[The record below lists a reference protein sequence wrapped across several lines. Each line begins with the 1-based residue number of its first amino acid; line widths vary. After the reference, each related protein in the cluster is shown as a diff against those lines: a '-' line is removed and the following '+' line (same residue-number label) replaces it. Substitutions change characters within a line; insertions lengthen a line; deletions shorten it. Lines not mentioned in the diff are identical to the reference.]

1 MIKFENVTKSYGS
14 TKALDQVSFE
24 VDDEFVIIAG
34 KSGAGKTTLLEMI
47 LAKEKPTSGRVFF
60 DDLNVGNLKGNE
72 ISELRQR
79 IGAIFQDYKLLPDR
93 TALENIGY
101 AMRVV
106 GASEEDIDKRAPQV
120 LDIVGMKEYADS
132 CPQELSEGEQQ
143 RIAIARALS
152 TKPEVVLA
160 DEPTGN
166 LDPYHTQDIIQLLK
180 KIYEL
185 GATVILAT
193 HDKQTVNSL
202 EQRVISL
209 KDGRLVN
216 DQDPGQF
223 IL

>member
-1 MIKFENVTKSYGS
+1 MIKFENVTKKYGS
-14 TKALDQVSFE
+14 TTALEEVSFE
-24 VDDEFVIIAG
+24 LEDDFVVVAG

-47 LAKEKPTSGRVFF
+47 LAKERPTSGRVFF
-60 DDLNVGNLKGNE
+60 DDLEVNKLRGNE
-72 ISELRQR
+72 VADLRQR

-93 TALENIGY
+93 TALENVGY

-106 GASEEDIDKRAPQV
+106 GVTEQDIQKRAPQV
-120 LDIVGMKEYADS
+120 LEIVDMKKYADS
-132 CPQELSEGEQQ
+132 YPKELSEGEQQ
-143 RIAIARALS
+143 RIAIARALA

-166 LDPYHTQDIIQLLK
+166 LDPYNTQDIIQLLK

-202 EQRVISL
+202 QKRVISL
-209 KDGRLVN
+209 KDGRLIN

>member
-60 DDLNVGNLKGNE
+60 DDLDVGKLEGNE

-79 IGAIFQDYKLLPDR
+79 IGAIFQDYKLLEDR

-120 LDIVGMKEYADS
+120 LDIVDMKEYADS

-166 LDPYHTQDIIQLLK
+166 LDPYYTQDIIQLLK

>member
-1 MIKFENVTKSYGS
+1 MIKFENVTKNYGS
-14 TKALDQVSFE
+14 ITALEDISLE
-24 VDDEFVIIAG
+24 IDDEFVVVAG

-47 LAKEKPTSGRVFF
+47 LAKEEPSSGRVFF
-60 DDLNVGNLKGNE
+60 NDLEVNKLEGNE
-72 ISELRQR
+72 ISDLRQR

-93 TALENIGY
+93 TVFENIGY

-106 GASEEDIDKRAPQV
+106 GASKEDIQKRVPQV
-120 LDIVGMKEYADS
+120 LEIVEMEDYADS
-132 CPQELSEGEQQ
+132 YPPQISEGEQQ
-143 RIAIARALS
+143 RVAIARALA

-202 EQRVISL
+202 EKRVISL
-209 KDGRLVN
+209 KEGRLVN

>member
-1 MIKFENVTKSYGS
+1 MIKFENVTKNYGS
-14 TKALDQVSFE
+14 TKALEKVSFE
-24 VDDEFVIIAG
+24 IEDEFVVVAG

-47 LAKEKPTSGRVFF
+47 LAKEKPTSGKVFF
-60 DDLNVGNLKGNE
+60 DNMEVDRLKGNE
-72 ISELRQR
+72 VSDLRQR

-93 TALENIGY
+93 SAFENIGY

-106 GASEEDIDKRAPQV
+106 GASEEDIGKRAPQV
-120 LDIVGMKEYADS
+120 LEIVGMKEHAES
-132 CPQELSEGEQQ
+132 RPRELSEGEQQ
-143 RIAIARALS
+143 RIAIARALA

-166 LDPYHTQDIIQLLK
+166 LDPYNTQDIIQLLK
-180 KIYEL
+180 KIYEM

-209 KDGRLVN
+209 KEGRVIN

>member
-1 MIKFENVTKSYGS
+1 MIKFENVTKDYGN
-14 TKALDQVSFE
+14 TKALKKVSFE
-24 VDDEFVIIAG
+24 IDDEFVVIAG
-34 KSGAGKTTLLEMI
+34 KSGAGKTTLLQMI
-47 LAKEKPTSGRVFF
+47 LGKETPTAGKVTF
-60 DDLNVGNLKGNE
+60 DDMVVSELESNE
-72 ISELRQR
+72 VADLRQR
-79 IGAIFQDYKLLPDR
+79 IGSIFQDYKLLGDR
-93 TALENIGY
+93 TAFENIGY

-106 GASEEDIDKRAPQV
+106 GASEEEIGKRVPQV
-120 LDIVGMKEYADS
+120 LDIVGMEDYADS
-132 CPQELSEGEQQ
+132 YPEELSEGEQQ

-152 TKPEVVLA
+152 TQPEVVLA

-166 LDPYHTQDIIQLLK
+166 LDPYYTQDIIQLLK
-180 KIYEL
+180 KIYEM

-209 KDGRLVN
+209 KEGRLIN